1 MYKEKNRR
9 AFLEKCW
16 ESSLAFSAGS
26 IWITACRSTKKIV
39 AKSGAPAAANPCEDL
54 TGVSQVDVEKRNALG
69 YVSLSPM
76 PDKQCDGCKLWIP
89 MPEGKECGGCLL
101 FTGPVAPE
109 GNCTYWA
116 PRV

>member
-1 MYKEKNRR
+1 MNKKNRR
-9 AFLEKCW
+9 AFLQKCLK
-16 ESSLAFSAGS
+16 SSLALSAGS
-26 IWITACRSTKKIV
+26 LWMAGCRSARKNV
-39 AKSGAPAAANPCEDL
+39 ANTSSPAAGNPCEDL
-54 TGVSQVDVEKRNALG
+54 TGVSPVDVEKRKALG

-89 MPEGKECGGCLL
+89 VAEGKECGGCLL

-116 PRV
+116 PQV